1 MFQKSLL
8 KNFIKSFNTPNSND
22 IVKLVTKDKFIAEDA
37 NGAEFITLLSK
48 ILNWTNYIREVKNT
62 TDMKKAD
69 GVVYNKNNNPIAII
83 ELKSS
88 DKKISNR
95 DTIAQAFRYK
105 NEKPT
110 CRYVIISNFKQLDI
124 YSDSSDICF
133 SLDMTQS
140 QNYTTLYAL
149 LNQSSLEADEIARL
163 KKLSKSQEDITKEV
177 YKEYSSF
184 RLKLL
189 NNLIKNNKDLSKES
203 IFASANK
210 LLDRFMFILFTEDRG
225 LIPAN
230 SIDAIIKQYESSQ
243 EWGDDI
249 PLYNYYKKY
258 FHFIDVGNVK
268 VNIPKY
274 NGNLFKPDE
283 LLENLIIDDHIIKND
298 LSHLSAYDF
307 SDDVDVEVLGHI
319 FEQSLNDLEKIK
331 ESLFEEH
338 EVVDIRKKDGVFYT
352 PQFVTHYIIDNTIAT
367 LCHTK
372 KEELKLFDAVKESK
386 KAKQKRRE
394 DLHKYREYLE
404 NLKIVDPACGSGAF
418 LTASFRYLL
427 EEHKWI
433 QRELRLADAGLFE
446 HHDIDK
452 QIIEKNL
459 FGVDINSVSVGIAK
473 LSLWLQTAKR
483 DRPLS
488 NLMGNI
494 KNVNSLT
501 TDWSEL
507 FPEIMANGGFDV
519 VIGNPPYFNIQ
530 TLGAKSELAKEI
542 QNRFPYIWQDKSDIL
557 FYFIAKAIEITKSKV
572 GFITSNAFLHSAK
585 AVKLRNYILDN
596 APISK
601 IVNFEKYM
609 VFEDA
614 SITSAII
621 EFDKNKKDSECLAY
635 NFKEKK
641 YNLSEITERISEI
654 NNYFEVTLKKD
665 DVFALVSKKISAIN
679 DKIDKNNPK
688 LNSIFKI
695 GKGME
700 TAANKQFIF
709 KEYPTE
715 FPKEFI
721 KKRMSGDII
730 KKYEIDTI
738 KEYVLY
744 FEDVEDFKDLP
755 ISIQNYLLENRDFL
769 ENRATVK
776 NEGRIWWRY
785 SRPMH
790 KNFYNLN
797 KIWCSYRAKENIF
810 CFDDTKE
817 YIGLTNTTVIFDTN
831 DELDL
836 KYLLALL
843 NSKTLN
849 FRYKSIG
856 KQTGSG
862 VYEYFENGVGKLP
875 IPKIPKSIEKHKENI
890 NYLLTMPK
898 KEKYNKTTKYSV
910 ASFGD
915 KDIYMTEFLY
925 AKNRGWIQNLSG
937 HKEIEKEYLKFIP
950 YLFSFNLFD
959 EVLKNIKDERNIYV
973 MKMDGHRFF
982 HVIDEKNFLIS
993 FFVMGDLNFNKQLDK
1008 RFQHKNKSKRE
1019 GGHFSI
1025 LSPARPFWRH
1035 LDLLEILYQD
1045 LEKKAITQELFI
1057 NLVDAIIESKEKIA
1071 KYNKHFESL
1080 NVVDKIEIKEEIE
1093 KLEYLV
1099 DNSIKE
1105 IDSLIYKLYGLSSDE
1120 VKIIEADIR

>member
-8 KNFIKSFNTPNSND
+8 KNFIKSFDTPNNND
-22 IVKLVTKDKFIAEDA
+22 IIKLVTKDKFIAEDA

-48 ILNWTNYIREVKNT
+48 MLNWTNCIREVKND

-69 GVVYNKNNNPIAII
+69 GVVYDKDNNPIVII

-95 DTIAQAFRYK
+95 DIIAQAFRYK

-124 YSDSSDICF
+124 YSDSSDVCF

-140 QNYTTLYAL
+140 QSYTTFYAL
-149 LNQSSLEADEIARL
+149 LSQSSLERNEIARL
-163 KKLSKSQEDITKEV
+163 KKLSKSQDEITKEV
-177 YKEYSSF
+177 YKKYSNF

-189 NNLIKNNKDLSKES
+189 NNLMEKNKELSKEN
-203 IFASANK
+203 IFESANK
-210 LLDRFMFILFTEDRG
+210 LLDRFMFILFAEDRG

-230 SIDAIIKQYESSQ
+230 SIDAVIKQYESSH
-243 EWGDDI
+243 EWGDDT
-249 PLYNYYKKY
+249 PLYSYYKKY
-258 FHFIDVGNVK
+258 FHFIDVGNEK

-274 NGNLFKPDE
+274 NGNLFKPDGQ
-283 LLENLIIDDHIIKND
+283 LENLILDDFCLKDD

-338 EVVDIRKKDGVFYT
+338 KIVDTRKKDGVFYT
-352 PQFVTHYIIDNTIAT
+352 PQFVTHYIINNTIAT
-367 LCHTK
+367 LCNAK
-372 KEELKLFDAVKESK
+372 KEELKLFNEIKDTN
-386 KAKQKRRE
+386 KAKEKRR
-394 DLHKYREYLE
+394 DTLHKYREYLE

-427 EEHKWI
+427 DEHKWI
-433 QRELRLADAGLFE
+433 QNELFKYEAGLFDY
-446 HHDIDK
+446 HDVDK

-459 FGVDINSVSVGIAK
+459 FGVDINGASVGIAK

-494 KNVNSLT
+494 KSTNSLT
-501 TDWSEL
+501 TDWNEL
-507 FPEIMANGGFDV
+507 FPEIMANGGFDC

-530 TLGAKSELAKEI
+530 TLGAKSEVAKEI
-542 QNRFPYIWQDKSDIL
+542 QNRFPHIWQDKSDIL

-621 EFDKNKKDSECLAY
+621 KFDKNKKDSECLAY
-635 NFKEKK
+635 NFKEKN
-641 YNLSEITERISEI
+641 YEVSEI
-654 NNYFEVTLKKD
+654 NEIISDIKNYFEVSLKKD
-665 DVFALVSKKISAIN
+665 MVFSLVEKKISAIN
-679 DKIDKNNPK
+679 EKIDSSHSK
-688 LNSIFKI
+688 LDSIFKI

-700 TAANKQFIF
+700 TAADNVFLF
-709 KEYPTE
+709 KEYPNQ

-721 KKRMSGDII
+721 KPRVTGKNIKRYFIEG
-730 KKYEIDTI
+730 
-738 KEYVLY
+738 KETYILY
-744 FEDVEDFKDLP
+744 FEDIENFEDLP
-755 ISIQNYLLENRDFL
+755 SSIQNHLLENKEFL

-790 KNFYNLN
+790 KELYKYN
-797 KIWCSYRAKENIF
+797 KIFCSRRAFENTF
-810 CFDDTKE
+810 VLDCKNE
-817 YIGLTNTTVIFDTN
+817 YLAFSNMTIIFDTN
-831 DELDL
+831 ANFDL

-843 NSKTLN
+843 NSKVLN

-856 KQTGSG
+856 KQTGGGSF
-862 VYEYFENGVGKLP
+862 EYFPNGVGKLP
-875 IPKIPKSIEKHKENI
+875 IPKIPKEK
-890 NYLLTMPK
+890 
-898 KEKYNKTTKYSV
+898 
-910 ASFGD
+910 
-915 KDIYMTEFLY
+915 
-925 AKNRGWIQNLSG
+925 
-937 HKEIEKEYLKFIP
+937 
-950 YLFSFNLFD
+950 
-959 EVLKNIKDERNIYV
+959 
-973 MKMDGHRFF
+973 
-982 HVIDEKNFLIS
+982 
-993 FFVMGDLNFNKQLDK
+993 
-1008 RFQHKNKSKRE
+1008 
-1019 GGHFSI
+1019 
-1025 LSPARPFWRH
+1025 
-1035 LDLLEILYQD
+1035 
-1045 LEKKAITQELFI
+1045 QEPFI
-1057 NLVDAIIESKEKIA
+1057 NLVDTIIESKEKIV
-1071 KYNKHFESL
+1071 KYNKHFDSL
-1080 NVVDKIEIKEEIE
+1080 NAVDKIEIKEEIE
-1093 KLEYLV
+1093 KLESLV
-1099 DNSIKE
+1099 NDNIDE
-1105 IDSLIYKLYGLSSDE
+1105 IDRLVYGLYGLNGDE
-1120 VKIIEADIR
+1120 IRIVEGS